1 MEVEI
6 TLSKE
11 FMNSYWE
18 LSGTAIRMYLA
29 LKGAEELTKPDDGW
43 ISFGYETFSGQAGI
57 KSTKSLRSAQIE
69 LASKGWIL
77 DYKRGGYFVE
87 KDHRKNFPNRY
98 KISDTKVSIE
108 TTREVLK
115 KMKRES
121 LNDNV

>member
-1 MEVEI
+1 MEVEV

-18 LSGTAIRMYLA
+18 LGGTAVKLYLA

-57 KSTKSLRSAQIE
+57 KSTKSVRSAQLE

-98 KISDTKVSIE
+98 KVSNEKVSEEIILN
-108 TTREVLK
+108 VLK
-115 KMKRES
+115 KMKREK
-121 LNDNV
+121 LVEE

>member
-18 LSGTAIRMYLA
+18 LTGTAIRMYLA

-98 KISDTKVSIE
+98 KISDRKVSTE

-121 LNDNV
+121 LDDNL